1 MHPQEAMSVLN
12 WTKEQTNGFVSMQLK
27 KESIEEV
34 IVQSAGSR
42 VSHHMYNF
50 SLSTSQQN
58 KYQFFKSCEKAQF
71 LNKY

>member
-27 KESIEEV
+27 KESIEVV
-34 IVQSAGSR
+34 IHSAGSR
-42 VSHHMYNF
+42 VSRHMYNF
-50 SLSTSQQN
+50 SLTSQGN
-58 KYQFFKSCEKAQF
+58 KYEFFKSCEKAQF